1 MSSIIGDFLSLVN
14 NSDIGMESI
23 NQKGFVLSYQGPLF
37 PDLNIS
43 LESICETT
51 AANAKD
57 LHPVYIILSH
67 SASTMSN
74 LIKKVT
80 GDIYSHAA
88 LCLDPKFK
96 TFYSFGTKEK
106 DPNIKKLID
115 PPHGGFV
122 TEHPDN
128 SFYANRP
135 NMPYAIYCVFINSK
149 ALRLLKAKLQW
160 FIDNQNKLKYH
171 FEGLVKIWM
180 NRPSENNTK
189 FFCSGFV
196 ADVLQAGGVAT
207 EKSYSLYRPQQLS
220 ELPMSYLVGQG
231 KGYITINYRK
241 IRENTL
247 KAKYQ
252 YLKDIQK

>member
-80 GDIYSHAA
+80 GDTYSHAA
-88 LCLDPKFK
+88 LCLDPKFR

-106 DPNIKKLID
+106 DPK
-115 PPHGGFV
+115 
-122 TEHPDN
+122 
-128 SFYANRP
+128 
-135 NMPYAIYCVFINSK
+135 
-149 ALRLLKAKLQW
+149 
-160 FIDNQNKLKYH
+160 
-171 FEGLVKIWM
+171 
-180 NRPSENNTK
+180 
-189 FFCSGFV
+189 
-196 ADVLQAGGVAT
+196 
-207 EKSYSLYRPQQLS
+207 QLS